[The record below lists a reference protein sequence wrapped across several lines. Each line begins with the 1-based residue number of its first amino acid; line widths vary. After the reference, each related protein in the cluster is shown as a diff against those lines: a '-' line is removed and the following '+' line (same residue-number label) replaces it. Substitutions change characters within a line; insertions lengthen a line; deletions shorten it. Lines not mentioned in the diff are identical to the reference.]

1 LSQGYPP
8 AYGYGAYPP
17 QPQTEGDAVAALVL
31 AIVSWTVCPVICAVL
46 ALVLAN
52 RAEQTINASN
62 GWRTG
67 SGLVTA
73 ARVIAWINIGVFAVA
88 LVAGI
93 IAIIVAV
100 AASA

>member
-1 LSQGYPP
+1 MSPGYPP
-8 AYGYGAYPP
+8 PEYLGYPP

-31 AIVSWTVCPVICAVL
+31 SIVSWTVCPVICAVL
-46 ALVLAN
+46 ALVMAN

-73 ARVIAWINIGVFAVA
+73 ARIIAWVNIGVFAVA
-88 LVAGI
+88 IVAGI
-93 IAIIVAV
+93 IAIIIAV
-100 AASA
+100 GASA